1 MFHREVKDFSVYSW
15 LFVTPGFYPVSTDDL
30 LEANVR
36 FCLKPESTYAAKAR
50 GVPHH
55 DLAEADKNFSR
66 SFGRRAAAILSLI
79 QLTAINEHQLCS
91 YRSNVLAHCPR

>member
-36 FCLKPESTYAAKAR
+36 FCLVSNLQKVSSFPIGMDRSDHFTRAAKTT
-50 GVPHH
+50 
-55 DLAEADKNFSR
+55 FS
-66 SFGRRAAAILSLI
+66 FEFWDCEFDGG
-79 QLTAINEHQLCS
+79 T
-91 YRSNVLAHCPR
+91 